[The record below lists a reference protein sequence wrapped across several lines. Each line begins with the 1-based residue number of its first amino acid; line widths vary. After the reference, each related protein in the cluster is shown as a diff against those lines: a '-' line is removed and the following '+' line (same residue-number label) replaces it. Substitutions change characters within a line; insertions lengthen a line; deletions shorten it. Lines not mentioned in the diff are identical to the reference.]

1 MCFYITTTLPKKTD
15 IESFRDI
22 LNKYNMVFSP
32 IDNSTFSSQLRPGEL
47 LFRATKD
54 YCDCDTS
61 LGILNQHRAYQ
72 KLLNSK
78 KVKTLRKKKWTQS
91 QIDEWIKEKLQKKS
105 PHSKRSITENER
117 QLDAERWGNF
127 IQEILKKVKRIGVFK
142 HWYSASIENEA
153 VSIKRTERIDL
164 QELNAN
170 YLLNLEEDVL
180 YEFFPQFYQ

>member
-1 MCFYITTTLPKKTD
+1 MCFYITATLPKKTD
-15 IESFRDI
+15 IESVRDI
-22 LNKYNMVFSP
+22 LNRYNMVFSP
-32 IDNSTFSSQLRPGEL
+32 IDNKTFSSQLRSGEL

-61 LGILNQHRAYQ
+61 LGVLNQDKSYQ
-72 KLLNSK
+72 VLLNSK
-78 KVKTLRKKKWTQS
+78 KVKTLRKKKWTES

-117 QLDAERWGNF
+117 QLDVERWVNF

-142 HWYSASIENEA
+142 HWYSGSIENEEL
-153 VSIKRTERIDL
+153 SIKRTERINLQDL
-164 QELNAN
+164 NTN
-170 YLLNLEEDVL
+170 SLLNLEEDVL